1 MASKPYTYIKQLQPP
16 RQRILYDKPLT
27 DIITNKKI
35 KLHTRTDAF
44 IFYIANQN
52 NIYLD
57 FKNKRTNINKLLKQ
71 YTQEEDTQTQFIS
84 LLKQPQIIQ
93 DAETTL
99 FVIEA
104 LYISCKLLCIDL
116 TQYITFYSLN
126 NLINY
131 YFIKHRINRTNY
143 NKH

>member
-35 KLHTRTDAF
+35 KLHTQKDAF

-93 DAETTL
+93 DTETTL
-99 FVIEA
+99 FIIEA

-131 YFIKHRINRTNY
+131 YFIKHKINTY
-143 NKH
+143 KQ